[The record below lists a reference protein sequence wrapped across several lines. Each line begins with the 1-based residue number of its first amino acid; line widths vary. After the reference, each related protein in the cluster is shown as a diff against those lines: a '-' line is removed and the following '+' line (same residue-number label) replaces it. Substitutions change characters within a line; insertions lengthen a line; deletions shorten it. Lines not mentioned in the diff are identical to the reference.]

1 MTQSARRCRA
11 LAACALLLAAVGI
24 TGCARTVNGTASA
37 PSVDLGKR
45 LQHSMDTVT
54 SAHVEMR
61 VDSGG
66 LFVVASGDQK
76 LNHAKPTAFSLTEH
90 IGGLGEIK
98 VIDADGK
105 LYVHLPA
112 HINPTAKP
120 WVLIRPDT
128 TDPTLA
134 PLAQAL
140 QQVQQSTSLRQYAA
154 FAQSASNFHDVGR
167 SEANGIQ
174 AELYTFDV
182 LISRL
187 PQNLPGAAV
196 LRRSGIHSL
205 PVKLWVD
212 DQGRVRRMS
221 ETISMAGQQTSTRVD
236 LSKFDVP
243 VTISAPPPDQVA
255 TR

>member
-1 MTQSARRCRA
+1 MD
-11 LAACALLLAAVGI
+11 
-24 TGCARTVNGTASA
+24 GTASA
-37 PSVDLGKR
+37 PSVDLGNR
-45 LQHSMDTVT
+45 LQHAMDAVT
-54 SAHVEMR
+54 SAHVELR
-61 VDSGG
+61 VQTGG
-66 LFVVASGDQK
+66 LVVVASGDQK
-76 LNHAKPTAFSLTEH
+76 LNRAKPTAFSLTEH
-90 IGGLGEIK
+90 IAGLGEIK
-98 VIDADGK
+98 VIDAAGK
-105 LYVHLPA
+105 LFVRLPA
-112 HINPTAKP
+112 RINPTAKP
-120 WVLIRPDT
+120 WVRIRPDT

-134 PLAQAL
+134 PLARAL
-140 QQVQQSTSLRQYAA
+140 QQVQQSTSLRQYSA
-154 FAQSASNFHDVGR
+154 FAQSASDFHDVGR

-182 LISRL
+182 LVNRL
-187 PQNLPGAAV
+187 PQNLPGASA
-196 LRRSGIHSL
+196 LRASGLRSL

>member
-1 MTQSARRCRA
+1 MSPSPRRRGAR
-11 LAACALLLAAVGI
+11 AACAVLLAAVGI
-24 TGCARTVNGTASA
+24 SGCARTVDGSASA
-37 PSVDLGKR
+37 PSVDFAKR
-45 LQHSMDTVT
+45 LQHSMDAVT
-54 SAHVEMR
+54 SAHLELR
-61 VDSGG
+61 VDAGG

-90 IGGLGEIK
+90 IAGLGEIK

-112 HINPTAKP
+112 RVNPTDKP
-120 WVLIRPDT
+120 WVRIRPNT
-128 TDPTLA
+128 TDPALA

-154 FAQSASNFHDVGR
+154 FAQSASNFRDVGR

-187 PQNLPGAAV
+187 PRNLPGAAV
-196 LRRSGIHSL
+196 LRASGLHSL
-205 PVKLWVD
+205 PVELWVD
-212 DQGRVRRMS
+212 GQGRVRRMS
-221 ETISMAGQQTSTRVD
+221 ETISIAGQQTSTRVD
-236 LSKFDVP
+236 LSKFDAP
-243 VTISAPPPDQVA
+243 VSISAPPPAQVA